1 MKKNGKSIC
10 QALKQIRKQIADT
23 NGIVYNSKPCTF
35 EGECA
40 GTCPGCEAEV
50 RYIENSLNALRTAGK
65 AVKVAGLSMGL
76 MMLTGCK
83 DSRTPQSLSPA
94 DSVAQAVDS
103 DLVQGEMSVCPPNRI
118 DKTATAMAKQIVKPM
133 INGRDSVVGTPSRKK
148 GVEKKQSKKAVV
160 NRDDWMLVGEI
171 ACPDPAPVDTN
182 FVYNVVE
189 EMPTFPGGQQKLLE
203 YISENLQYPK
213 ELAEICVQGRVIC
226 SFIVERDGSLSNI
239 KVERKVDPFLDR
251 EALRLVKSMPRWK
264 PGKQQGVPV
273 RVRYLLPIKFRLQ

>member
-23 NGIVYNSKPCTF
+23 NGIVYNPKPCTF

-133 INGRDSVVGTPSRKK
+133 INGRDSVVGTPTRKK
-148 GVEKKQSKKAVV
+148 GVEQKQSKKAVV

-189 EMPTFPGGQQKLLE
+189 EMPTFPGGNPKVAE
-203 YISENLQYPK
+203 YVRQNFKYPPILGT
-213 ELAEICVQGRVIC
+213 EAGQGRL
-226 SFIVERDGSLSNI
+226 IVSAIIERDGSLSNI
-239 KVERKVDPFLDR
+239 ELVRKLDPSIDK
-251 EALRLVKSMPRWK
+251 EVLRLVKNMPRWT
-264 PGKQQGVPV
+264 PGKINGVAV
-273 RVRYLLPIKFRLQ
+273 RVKMNIPIVIKF

>member
-23 NGIVYNSKPCTF
+23 NGIVYNPKPCTF

-94 DSVAQAVDS
+94 DSVAQAIDS
-103 DLVQGEMSVCPPNRI
+103 NLMQGEMPVCAPKKNDSAAAAAISLKNKASGGSNAAPGTTKIKGEHKPGDALN
-118 DKTATAMAKQIVKPM
+118 TANVP
-133 INGRDSVVGTPSRKK
+133 
-148 GVEKKQSKKAVV
+148 
-160 NRDDWMLVGEI
+160 DDGLLLGEVI
-171 ACPDPAPVDTN
+171 ILDTQKVDTN
-182 FVYNVVE
+182 FIYDVVE

-203 YISENLQYPK
+203 YISENLTYPR
-213 ELAEICVQGRVIC
+213 ELAETCPQGRVIC

-239 KVERKVDPFLDR
+239 KVVRKVDPFLDR

-273 RVRYLLPIKFRLQ
+273 RVRSLLPIKFRLQ

>member
-10 QALKQIRKQIADT
+10 QALKQIRKQIADA
-23 NGIVYNSKPCTF
+23 NGIIYNPKPCTF

-65 AVKVAGLSMGL
+65 AVKVAGLSVGL

-94 DSVAQAVDS
+94 DSVAQAIDS
-103 DLVQGEMSVCPPNRI
+103 NLMQGEMPVCAPKKNDSAAAAAISLKNKASGGSNAAPGTTKIKGEHKPGDALN
-118 DKTATAMAKQIVKPM
+118 TANVP
-133 INGRDSVVGTPSRKK
+133 
-148 GVEKKQSKKAVV
+148 
-160 NRDDWMLVGEI
+160 DDGLLLGEVI
-171 ACPDPAPVDTN
+171 ILDTQKVDTN
-182 FVYNVVE
+182 FIYDVVE

-203 YISENLQYPK
+203 YISENLKYPK
-213 ELAEICVQGRVIC
+213 ELAEICVEGRIIC

>member
-10 QALKQIRKQIADT
+10 QTLKQIRKQIADA
-23 NGIVYNSKPCTF
+23 NGIIYNPKPCTF

-50 RYIENSLNALRTAGK
+50 RYIENSLNALRTARK
-65 AVKVAGLSMGL
+65 AVKVAGLSVGL

-94 DSVAQAVDS
+94 DSVAQAIDS
-103 DLVQGEMSVCPPNRI
+103 NLMQGEMPVCAPKKNDSAAAAAISLKNKASGGSNAAPGTTKIKGEHKPGDALN
-118 DKTATAMAKQIVKPM
+118 TANVP
-133 INGRDSVVGTPSRKK
+133 
-148 GVEKKQSKKAVV
+148 
-160 NRDDWMLVGEI
+160 DDGLLLGEVI
-171 ACPDPAPVDTN
+171 ILDTQKVDTN
-182 FVYNVVE
+182 FIYDVVE
-189 EMPTFPGGQQKLLE
+189 EMPTFPGGEQKLLE
-203 YISENLQYPK
+203 YISENLKYPK

-273 RVRYLLPIKFRLQ
+273 RVRSLLPIKFRLQ

>member
-23 NGIVYNSKPCTF
+23 NGIVYNPKPCTF

-94 DSVAQAVDS
+94 DSVAQTVDS
-103 DLVQGEMSVCPPNRI
+103 DLVQGEMPVCAPKKNDSTAVAAIRLKNKAPGGPNAALGTMRI
-118 DKTATAMAKQIVKPM
+118 KGEHKHGNALNTANAP
-133 INGRDSVVGTPSRKK
+133 
-148 GVEKKQSKKAVV
+148 
-160 NRDDWMLVGEI
+160 DDGLLLGEVI
-171 ACPDPAPVDTN
+171 ILDTQKVDTN
-182 FVYNVVE
+182 FVYDVLE
-189 EMPTFPGGQQKLLE
+189 EMPTFPGGEQKLLE

-213 ELAEICVQGRVIC
+213 ELAETCPQGRVIC

-239 KVERKVDPFLDR
+239 KVVRKVDPFLDR
-251 EALRLVKSMPRWK
+251 EALRLIKNMPRWN
-264 PGKQQGVPV
+264 PGKLRGVPV
-273 RVRYLLPIKFRLQ
+273 RMRYALPIKFRLE

>member
-10 QALKQIRKQIADT
+10 QTLKQIRKQIADA
-23 NGIVYNSKPCTF
+23 NGIIYNPKPCTF

-133 INGRDSVVGTPSRKK
+133 MNGRGSVVGTPTRKK
-148 GVEKKQSKKAVV
+148 GVEQKQSKKAVV

-189 EMPTFPGGQQKLLE
+189 EMPTFPGGNQNVAE
-203 YISENLQYPK
+203 YVRQNFKYPPILGT
-213 ELAEICVQGRVIC
+213 EAGQGRLIV
-226 SFIVERDGSLSNI
+226 SAIVERDGSLSNI
-239 KVERKVDPFLDR
+239 ELVRKLDPSIDK
-251 EALRLVKSMPRWK
+251 EVLRLVKNMPRWT
-264 PGKQQGVPV
+264 PGKINGVAV
-273 RVRYLLPIKFRLQ
+273 RVKMNIPIIIKF

>member
-23 NGIVYNSKPCTF
+23 NGIVYNPKPCTF

-103 DLVQGEMSVCPPNRI
+103 DLVQGEMPVCAPNRI

-133 INGRDSVVGTPSRKK
+133 MNGRDSVVGTPTRKK
-148 GVEKKQSKKAVV
+148 GVEQKQSKKAVV

-182 FVYNVVE
+182 FVYNLVE
-189 EMPTFPGGQQKLLE
+189 EMPTFLGGNQKVAE
-203 YISENLQYPK
+203 YVRQNFKYPPILGT
-213 ELAEICVQGRVIC
+213 EAGQGRLIV
-226 SFIVERDGSLSNI
+226 SAIVERDGSLSNI
-239 KVERKVDPFLDR
+239 ELVRKLDPSIDK
-251 EALRLVKSMPRWK
+251 EVLRLVKNMPRWT
-264 PGKQQGVPV
+264 PGKMNGVAV
-273 RVRYLLPIKFRLQ
+273 RVKMNIPIVIKF

>member
-23 NGIVYNSKPCTF
+23 NGIVYKPKPCTF

-103 DLVQGEMSVCPPNRI
+103 NLMQGEMPVCAPKKNDSAAAAAISLKNKASGGSNAAPGTTKIKGEHKPGDALN
-118 DKTATAMAKQIVKPM
+118 TANVP
-133 INGRDSVVGTPSRKK
+133 
-148 GVEKKQSKKAVV
+148 
-160 NRDDWMLVGEI
+160 DDGLLLGEVI
-171 ACPDPAPVDTN
+171 ILDTQKVDTN
-182 FVYNVVE
+182 FIYDVVE
-189 EMPTFPGGQQKLLE
+189 EMPTFPGGEQKLLE
-203 YISENLQYPK
+203 YISENLKYPK

-273 RVRYLLPIKFRLQ
+273 RVRSLLPIKFRLQ